1 MLHSQC
7 SRQDFVSK
15 KSKHRAS
22 LSRFSVRN
30 VAEFVDKE
38 GGVIAGNSLEE
49 GQDSRHLVCILGPSR
64 ENQFPPHPYS
74 EKRNSLLDVGR
85 VAIKVDEILVVLF
98 GVLGRRFGP
107 LLAMQLNMH
116 GDSSSRLERLAA
128 ILARNSAGS

>member
-64 ENQFPPHPYS
+64 ENQFPPHPYP
-74 EKRNSLLDVGR
+74 ERGDCLLD
-85 VAIKVDEILVVLF
+85 F
-98 GVLGRRFGP
+98 RRATVK
-107 LLAMQLNMH
+107 L
-116 GDSSSRLERLAA
+116 D
-128 ILARNSAGS
+128 